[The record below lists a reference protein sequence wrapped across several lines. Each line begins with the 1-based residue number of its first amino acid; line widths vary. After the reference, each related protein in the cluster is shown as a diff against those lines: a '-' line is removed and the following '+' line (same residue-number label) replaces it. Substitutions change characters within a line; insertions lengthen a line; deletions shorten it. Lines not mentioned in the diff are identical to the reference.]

1 MDMPT
6 QLIEDVNNTTKK
18 NIMWIFITCGNVPNE
33 NCNKLRTTTAI
44 RTRQT

>member
-1 MDMPT
+1 MDVPT

-33 NCNKLRTTTAI
+33 NCNKLQ
-44 RTRQT
+44 RQTRKRE

>member
-18 NIMWIFITCGNVPNE
+18 EYHVDFYHMR
-33 NCNKLRTTTAI
+33 KRAK
-44 RTRQT
+44 